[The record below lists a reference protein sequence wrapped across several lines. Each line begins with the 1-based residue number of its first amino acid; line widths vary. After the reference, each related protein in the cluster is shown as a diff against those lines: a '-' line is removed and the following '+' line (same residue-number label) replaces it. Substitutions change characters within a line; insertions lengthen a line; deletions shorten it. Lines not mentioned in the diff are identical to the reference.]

1 VDVADPAVIL
11 EILRKEPSS
20 YAFSVRTGFGIEGLL
35 HAIESSLPRP
45 SIEINVVIPYD
56 RGDLVHAIHESGE
69 IFSEQYL
76 PEGTS
81 IHARVNGGLAQRIEN
96 SHTSGQ

>member
-1 VDVADPAVIL
+1 M
-11 EILRKEPSS
+11 EILRKEPNS

-45 SIEINVVIPYD
+45 SVEVSVVIPYD

-69 IFSEQYL
+69 IFSESYVA
-76 PEGTS
+76 EGTA
-81 IHARVNGGLAQRIEN
+81 IHARVDASLAQRIEK
-96 SHTSGQ
+96 SGQVQE